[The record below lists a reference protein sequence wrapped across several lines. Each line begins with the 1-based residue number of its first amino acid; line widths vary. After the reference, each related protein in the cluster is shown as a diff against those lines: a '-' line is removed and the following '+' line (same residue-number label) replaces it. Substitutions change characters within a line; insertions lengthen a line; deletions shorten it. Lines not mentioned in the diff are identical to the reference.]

1 MGSAGPLEEEA
12 EEPQT
17 LEQQHPERQT
27 KQQRRQRATDVVD
40 RETDNDKRRAKRHN
54 RGGKG

>member
-17 LEQQHPERQT
+17 LERQHPDKQR
-27 KQQRRQRATDVVD
+27 KQQRQRAM
-40 RETDNDKRRAKRHN
+40 
-54 RGGKG
+54 GGGG